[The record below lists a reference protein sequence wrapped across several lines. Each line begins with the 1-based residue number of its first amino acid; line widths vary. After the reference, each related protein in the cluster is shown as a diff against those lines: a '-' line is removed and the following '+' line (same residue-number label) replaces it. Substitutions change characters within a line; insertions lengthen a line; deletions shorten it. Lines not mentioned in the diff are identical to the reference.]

1 LGVVIGN
8 LLLVTVK
15 RFFGIAV
22 FMENIIIGSIF
33 LSAIAYL
40 GNIVYQNFNPKNK
53 AGCSKG
59 CGSCGAVDFDKIA
72 TQMESHK

>member
-1 LGVVIGN
+1 
-8 LLLVTVK
+8 
-15 RFFGIAV
+15 
-22 FMENIIIGSIF
+22 MENIIIGLIF

-59 CGSCGAVDFDKIA
+59 CGSCGAIDFDKISSA
-72 TQMESHK
+72 MESQK